1 MLQYNCRQTDD
12 NRLKEMFVKG
22 RILLMNCNEQDR
34 IQLWCVRMQ
43 ELIHNWESIRVQNS
57 RRKHKAQRENLPQET
72 LES

>member
-1 MLQYNCRQTDD
+1 
-12 NRLKEMFVKG
+12 
-22 RILLMNCNEQDR
+22 MNCNEQDR